1 MNEKIEQIVVSQNA
15 KYPHDLE
22 LNHPHVL
29 EKIAALWELPS
40 QLDQYF
46 ETLMITEPG
55 RERQGF
61 APSVA
66 IDIFRLQRLH
76 ALAHPPKTTTR
87 KDPWELIQVN
97 KQPEALSLK
106 EQLGL
111 RGLTRNFLK
120 CAECA
125 ECSAN
130 RDCLAIEA
138 YLRQGVP
145 VDTTDEGG
153 LTALMIASYKGNERA
168 VEQLLSYGADI
179 HARADG
185 GYGALHWAALG
196 GNGMVIRMLIN
207 HRADVNMVTRY
218 GLSPLLQAAT
228 NGHYEACQLLIK
240 HGAFVNLASSEG
252 WTPLHKACA
261 NGHKT
266 VVELLLENG
275 ADRNAENPEKKVPT
289 PLALAIRNK
298 HDAIVELLSGSR
310 LE

>member
-1 MNEKIEQIVVSQNA
+1 MNSKIEQIVVSQNE
-15 KYPHDLE
+15 KYPHELE
-22 LNHPHVL
+22 RNHPHVL
-29 EKIAALWELPS
+29 EKIAGLWESPS

-61 APSVA
+61 SPSVA
-66 IDIFRLQRLH
+66 IDIFRMQRLH
-76 ALAHPPKTTTR
+76 ARVHPPKTSPR
-87 KDPWELIQVN
+87 KDPWESIQIK
-97 KQPEALSLK
+97 KQPEVLSLK
-106 EQLGL
+106 DEFGARRLVQ
-111 RGLTRNFLK
+111 NFLK

-138 YLRQGVP
+138 YLQQGIP

-168 VEQLLSYGADI
+168 VEQLLNFGADI

-196 GNGMVIRMLIN
+196 GNCTVIGLLIN
-207 HRADVNMVTRY
+207 HRAEINAVTRF

-228 NGHYEACQLLIK
+228 NGHYEACKLLIK
-240 HGAFVNLASSEG
+240 HGALVNLASHEG

-261 NGHKT
+261 NGHQA
-266 VVELLLENG
+266 VVELLIEHG
-275 ADRNAENPEKKVPT
+275 ADTAVEVPENRIPT
-289 PLALAIRNK
+289 PLALAIKNR
-298 HDAIVELLSGSR
+298 HEAIVQFLSRS
-310 LE
+310 